1 MPEND
6 ENLEETISNP
16 QPEDVEQESDSQVSE
31 QSETVNTDTESA
43 IGESSVDE
51 TVEVNLEDNN
61 LESDVEIAETPSV
74 EMTSENENLSDIFS
88 DLSAIAT
95 EGLDASES
103 NAETLNSEDDTVT
116 VQPVKFAAFDDSQKI
131 VGDASKNMDNLL
143 DINLRLTVELGRATL
158 PVRKVLE
165 LTRGSIVELEK
176 IAGEPVELFA
186 NGKLIAHG
194 EVVVIE
200 DNFGLRIT
208 HITDPAR
215 RLNSLSNLSKEEG

>member
-6 ENLEETISNP
+6 ENLEENISNP

-43 IGESSVDE
+43 IGESNVDE
-51 TVEVNLEDNN
+51 TVEVNVEDNN

-208 HITDPAR
+208 SMTEPEN
-215 RLNSLSNLSKEEG
+215 RLNELQ